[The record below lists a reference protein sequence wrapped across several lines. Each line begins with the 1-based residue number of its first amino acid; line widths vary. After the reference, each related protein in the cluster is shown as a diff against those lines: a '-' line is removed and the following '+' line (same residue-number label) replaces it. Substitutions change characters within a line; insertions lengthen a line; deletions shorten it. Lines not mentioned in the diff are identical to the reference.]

1 MLLVGLVM
9 LSPVQ
14 AMLPISARWGI
25 KAFSERKLETA
36 IQIPKRKH
44 VHSNAKSQQEIDIS
58 T

>member
-1 MLLVGLVM
+1 M
-9 LSPVQ
+9 LSMQ
-14 AMLPISARWGI
+14 AVLPISARSGI

-36 IQIPKRKH
+36 IQISQQKH